1 MINFLSSWAEQVI
14 LAVIIATILELILP
28 NSKNKKYVQM
38 VIGVYVLF
46 NIISPIIKN
55 KEKLVFSE
63 IDLDKYIT
71 TSTKVEQSS
80 MDARL
85 EKIYLDELENN
96 IKSKF
101 KNVGIEIIK
110 CTIDVELD
118 TTKKNAG
125 IHSIDVKVKN
135 VDDEQKIL
143 KLKQEIIE
151 EYEISEEVAKRLN
164 LAKKEN
170 RRIIAVGTTVVRT
183 LEANVS
189 KFNEFKAEKASTNI
203 FITPGYTF
211 KAIDCLITNFHLP
224 KSTLIMLVSAFIGRE
239 FTLSLYNHAVKEKY
253 MFFSFGDAMF
263 IYGSKKN

>member
-14 LAVIIATILELILP
+14 LAVIIATILELILS

-101 KNVGIEIIK
+101 KNAGIEIIK
-110 CTIDVELD
+110 CTIDAELD

-135 VDDEQKIL
+135 VDDEQKIS
-143 KLKQEIIE
+143 KIKQEIIE
-151 EYEISEEVAKRLN
+151 EYEISEDKI
-164 LAKKEN
+164 K
-170 RRIIAVGTTVVRT
+170 III
-183 LEANVS
+183 
-189 KFNEFKAEKASTNI
+189 K
-203 FITPGYTF
+203 
-211 KAIDCLITNFHLP
+211 
-224 KSTLIMLVSAFIGRE
+224 
-239 FTLSLYNHAVKEKY
+239 
-253 MFFSFGDAMF
+253 
-263 IYGSKKN
+263 

>member
-85 EKIYLDELENN
+85 EKIYLDDLENN

-101 KNVGIEIIK
+101 KNAGIEIIK
-110 CTIDVELD
+110 CTIDAELD

-135 VDDEQKIL
+135 VDDEKKIS
-143 KLKQEIIE
+143 KIKQEIIE
-151 EYEISEEVAKRLN
+151 EYEISEDKI
-164 LAKKEN
+164 K
-170 RRIIAVGTTVVRT
+170 III
-183 LEANVS
+183 
-189 KFNEFKAEKASTNI
+189 K
-203 FITPGYTF
+203 
-211 KAIDCLITNFHLP
+211 
-224 KSTLIMLVSAFIGRE
+224 
-239 FTLSLYNHAVKEKY
+239 
-253 MFFSFGDAMF
+253 
-263 IYGSKKN
+263 

>member
-101 KNVGIEIIK
+101 KNAGIEIIK
-110 CTIDVELD
+110 CTIDAELD

-135 VDDEQKIL
+135 VDYEKKIS
-143 KLKQEIIE
+143 KIKQEIIE
-151 EYEISEEVAKRLN
+151 EYEISEDKI
-164 LAKKEN
+164 K
-170 RRIIAVGTTVVRT
+170 III
-183 LEANVS
+183 
-189 KFNEFKAEKASTNI
+189 K
-203 FITPGYTF
+203 
-211 KAIDCLITNFHLP
+211 
-224 KSTLIMLVSAFIGRE
+224 
-239 FTLSLYNHAVKEKY
+239 
-253 MFFSFGDAMF
+253 
-263 IYGSKKN
+263 

>member
-1 MINFLSSWAEQVI
+1 MISFLSSWAEQVI

-63 IDLDKYIT
+63 IYLDKYIT

-85 EKIYLDELENN
+85 EKIYSDELENN

-101 KNVGIEIIK
+101 KNAGIEIIK
-110 CTIDVELD
+110 CTIDAELD

-135 VDDEQKIL
+135 VDDEKKIS
-143 KLKQEIIE
+143 KIKQEIIE
-151 EYEISEEVAKRLN
+151 EYEISEDKI
-164 LAKKEN
+164 K
-170 RRIIAVGTTVVRT
+170 III
-183 LEANVS
+183 
-189 KFNEFKAEKASTNI
+189 K
-203 FITPGYTF
+203 
-211 KAIDCLITNFHLP
+211 
-224 KSTLIMLVSAFIGRE
+224 
-239 FTLSLYNHAVKEKY
+239 
-253 MFFSFGDAMF
+253 
-263 IYGSKKN
+263 

>member
-1 MINFLSSWAEQVI
+1 
-14 LAVIIATILELILP
+14 
-28 NSKNKKYVQM
+28 M

-101 KNVGIEIIK
+101 KNAGIEIIK
-110 CTIDVELD
+110 CTIDAELD

-135 VDDEQKIL
+135 VDDEQKIS
-143 KLKQEIIE
+143 KIKQEIIE
-151 EYEISEEVAKRLN
+151 EYEISEDKI
-164 LAKKEN
+164 K
-170 RRIIAVGTTVVRT
+170 III
-183 LEANVS
+183 
-189 KFNEFKAEKASTNI
+189 K
-203 FITPGYTF
+203 
-211 KAIDCLITNFHLP
+211 
-224 KSTLIMLVSAFIGRE
+224 
-239 FTLSLYNHAVKEKY
+239 
-253 MFFSFGDAMF
+253 
-263 IYGSKKN
+263 

>member
-1 MINFLSSWAEQVI
+1 MISFLSSWAEQVI

-63 IDLDKYIT
+63 IYLDKYIT

-101 KNVGIEIIK
+101 KNAGIEIIK
-110 CTIDVELD
+110 CTIDAELD
-118 TTKKNAG
+118 TTKKNVG

-135 VDDEQKIL
+135 VDDEKKIL
-143 KLKQEIIE
+143 KIKQEIIE
-151 EYEISEEVAKRLN
+151 EYEISEDKI
-164 LAKKEN
+164 K
-170 RRIIAVGTTVVRT
+170 III
-183 LEANVS
+183 
-189 KFNEFKAEKASTNI
+189 K
-203 FITPGYTF
+203 
-211 KAIDCLITNFHLP
+211 
-224 KSTLIMLVSAFIGRE
+224 
-239 FTLSLYNHAVKEKY
+239 
-253 MFFSFGDAMF
+253 
-263 IYGSKKN
+263 

>member
-14 LAVIIATILELILP
+14 LTVIIATILELILP

-110 CTIDVELD
+110 CTIDAELD

-135 VDDEQKIL
+135 VDDEQKIS
-143 KLKQEIIE
+143 KIKQEIIE
-151 EYEISEEVAKRLN
+151 EYEISEDKI
-164 LAKKEN
+164 K
-170 RRIIAVGTTVVRT
+170 III
-183 LEANVS
+183 
-189 KFNEFKAEKASTNI
+189 K
-203 FITPGYTF
+203 
-211 KAIDCLITNFHLP
+211 
-224 KSTLIMLVSAFIGRE
+224 
-239 FTLSLYNHAVKEKY
+239 
-253 MFFSFGDAMF
+253 
-263 IYGSKKN
+263 

>member
-1 MINFLSSWAEQVI
+1 MISFLSSWAEQVI

-101 KNVGIEIIK
+101 KNAGIEIIK
-110 CTIDVELD
+110 CTIDAELD
-118 TTKKNAG
+118 ITKKNAG

-135 VDDEQKIL
+135 VDDEKKIS
-143 KLKQEIIE
+143 KIKQEIIE
-151 EYEISEEVAKRLN
+151 EYEISEDKI
-164 LAKKEN
+164 K
-170 RRIIAVGTTVVRT
+170 III
-183 LEANVS
+183 
-189 KFNEFKAEKASTNI
+189 K
-203 FITPGYTF
+203 
-211 KAIDCLITNFHLP
+211 
-224 KSTLIMLVSAFIGRE
+224 
-239 FTLSLYNHAVKEKY
+239 
-253 MFFSFGDAMF
+253 
-263 IYGSKKN
+263 

>member
-55 KEKLVFSE
+55 KEKLVFGE

-101 KNVGIEIIK
+101 KNAGIEIIK
-110 CTIDVELD
+110 CTIDAELD

-135 VDDEQKIL
+135 VDDEKKIS
-143 KLKQEIIE
+143 KIKQEIIE
-151 EYEISEEVAKRLN
+151 EYEISEDKI
-164 LAKKEN
+164 K
-170 RRIIAVGTTVVRT
+170 III
-183 LEANVS
+183 
-189 KFNEFKAEKASTNI
+189 K
-203 FITPGYTF
+203 
-211 KAIDCLITNFHLP
+211 
-224 KSTLIMLVSAFIGRE
+224 
-239 FTLSLYNHAVKEKY
+239 
-253 MFFSFGDAMF
+253 
-263 IYGSKKN
+263 

>member
-1 MINFLSSWAEQVI
+1 MINFLSSWAEQVV

-110 CTIDVELD
+110 CNIDAELD

-135 VDDEQKIL
+135 VDDEQKVL

-151 EYEISEEVAKRLN
+151 EYEISEDKI
-164 LAKKEN
+164 K
-170 RRIIAVGTTVVRT
+170 III
-183 LEANVS
+183 
-189 KFNEFKAEKASTNI
+189 K
-203 FITPGYTF
+203 
-211 KAIDCLITNFHLP
+211 
-224 KSTLIMLVSAFIGRE
+224 
-239 FTLSLYNHAVKEKY
+239 
-253 MFFSFGDAMF
+253 
-263 IYGSKKN
+263 

>member
-85 EKIYLDELENN
+85 EKIYLDELEDN

-101 KNVGIEIIK
+101 KNAGIEIIK
-110 CTIDVELD
+110 CTIDAELD

-135 VDDEQKIL
+135 VDDEKKIS
-143 KLKQEIIE
+143 KIKQEIIE
-151 EYEISEEVAKRLN
+151 EYEISEDKI
-164 LAKKEN
+164 K
-170 RRIIAVGTTVVRT
+170 III
-183 LEANVS
+183 
-189 KFNEFKAEKASTNI
+189 K
-203 FITPGYTF
+203 
-211 KAIDCLITNFHLP
+211 
-224 KSTLIMLVSAFIGRE
+224 
-239 FTLSLYNHAVKEKY
+239 
-253 MFFSFGDAMF
+253 
-263 IYGSKKN
+263 

>member
-1 MINFLSSWAEQVI
+1 MISFLSSWAEQVI
-14 LAVIIATILELILP
+14 LAVIFATILVLILP

-101 KNVGIEIIK
+101 KNAGIEIIK
-110 CTIDVELD
+110 CTIDAELD

-135 VDDEQKIL
+135 VDDEKKIS
-143 KLKQEIIE
+143 KIKQEIIE
-151 EYEISEEVAKRLN
+151 EYEISEDKI
-164 LAKKEN
+164 K
-170 RRIIAVGTTVVRT
+170 III
-183 LEANVS
+183 
-189 KFNEFKAEKASTNI
+189 K
-203 FITPGYTF
+203 
-211 KAIDCLITNFHLP
+211 
-224 KSTLIMLVSAFIGRE
+224 
-239 FTLSLYNHAVKEKY
+239 
-253 MFFSFGDAMF
+253 
-263 IYGSKKN
+263 

>member
-55 KEKLVFSE
+55 REKLVFSE

-71 TSTKVEQSS
+71 KSTKVEQSS

-101 KNVGIEIIK
+101 KNAGIEIIK
-110 CTIDVELD
+110 CTIDAELD

-135 VDDEQKIL
+135 VDDEQKIS
-143 KLKQEIIE
+143 KIKQEIIE
-151 EYEISEEVAKRLN
+151 EYEISEDKI
-164 LAKKEN
+164 K
-170 RRIIAVGTTVVRT
+170 III
-183 LEANVS
+183 
-189 KFNEFKAEKASTNI
+189 K
-203 FITPGYTF
+203 
-211 KAIDCLITNFHLP
+211 
-224 KSTLIMLVSAFIGRE
+224 
-239 FTLSLYNHAVKEKY
+239 
-253 MFFSFGDAMF
+253 
-263 IYGSKKN
+263 

>member
-14 LAVIIATILELILP
+14 LAVIIAIILELILP

-46 NIISPIIKN
+46 NIVSPIIKN

-101 KNVGIEIIK
+101 KNAGIEIIK
-110 CTIDVELD
+110 CTIDAELD

-125 IHSIDVKVKN
+125 IYSIDVKVKN
-135 VDDEQKIL
+135 VDDEKKIS
-143 KLKQEIIE
+143 KIKQEIIE
-151 EYEISEEVAKRLN
+151 EYEISEDKI
-164 LAKKEN
+164 K
-170 RRIIAVGTTVVRT
+170 III
-183 LEANVS
+183 
-189 KFNEFKAEKASTNI
+189 K
-203 FITPGYTF
+203 
-211 KAIDCLITNFHLP
+211 
-224 KSTLIMLVSAFIGRE
+224 
-239 FTLSLYNHAVKEKY
+239 
-253 MFFSFGDAMF
+253 
-263 IYGSKKN
+263 

>member
-71 TSTKVEQSS
+71 TSAKVEQSS

-101 KNVGIEIIK
+101 KNAGIEIIK
-110 CTIDVELD
+110 CTIDAELD

-135 VDDEQKIL
+135 VDDEKKIS
-143 KLKQEIIE
+143 KIKQEIIE
-151 EYEISEEVAKRLN
+151 EYEISEDKVK
-164 LAKKEN
+164 
-170 RRIIAVGTTVVRT
+170 III
-183 LEANVS
+183 
-189 KFNEFKAEKASTNI
+189 K
-203 FITPGYTF
+203 
-211 KAIDCLITNFHLP
+211 
-224 KSTLIMLVSAFIGRE
+224 
-239 FTLSLYNHAVKEKY
+239 
-253 MFFSFGDAMF
+253 
-263 IYGSKKN
+263 

>member
-14 LAVIIATILELILP
+14 LAVIISTILELILP

-101 KNVGIEIIK
+101 KNAGIEIIK
-110 CTIDVELD
+110 CTIDAELD

-135 VDDEQKIL
+135 VDDEKKIS
-143 KLKQEIIE
+143 KIKQEIIE
-151 EYEISEEVAKRLN
+151 EYEISEDKI
-164 LAKKEN
+164 K
-170 RRIIAVGTTVVRT
+170 III
-183 LEANVS
+183 
-189 KFNEFKAEKASTNI
+189 K
-203 FITPGYTF
+203 
-211 KAIDCLITNFHLP
+211 
-224 KSTLIMLVSAFIGRE
+224 
-239 FTLSLYNHAVKEKY
+239 
-253 MFFSFGDAMF
+253 
-263 IYGSKKN
+263 

>member
-1 MINFLSSWAEQVI
+1 MISFLSSWAEQVI

-71 TSTKVEQSS
+71 TSTKVEQAS

-101 KNVGIEIIK
+101 KNAGIEIIK
-110 CTIDVELD
+110 CTIDAELD

-135 VDDEQKIL
+135 VDDEQKIS
-143 KLKQEIIE
+143 KIKQEIIE
-151 EYEISEEVAKRLN
+151 EYEISEDKI
-164 LAKKEN
+164 K
-170 RRIIAVGTTVVRT
+170 III
-183 LEANVS
+183 
-189 KFNEFKAEKASTNI
+189 K
-203 FITPGYTF
+203 
-211 KAIDCLITNFHLP
+211 
-224 KSTLIMLVSAFIGRE
+224 
-239 FTLSLYNHAVKEKY
+239 
-253 MFFSFGDAMF
+253 
-263 IYGSKKN
+263 

>member
-1 MINFLSSWAEQVI
+1 MINFLSSWEEKVI

-101 KNVGIEIIK
+101 KNAGIEIIK
-110 CTIDVELD
+110 CTIDAELD

-135 VDDEQKIL
+135 VDDEKKIS
-143 KLKQEIIE
+143 KIKQEIIE
-151 EYEISEEVAKRLN
+151 EYEISEDKI
-164 LAKKEN
+164 K
-170 RRIIAVGTTVVRT
+170 III
-183 LEANVS
+183 
-189 KFNEFKAEKASTNI
+189 K
-203 FITPGYTF
+203 
-211 KAIDCLITNFHLP
+211 
-224 KSTLIMLVSAFIGRE
+224 
-239 FTLSLYNHAVKEKY
+239 
-253 MFFSFGDAMF
+253 
-263 IYGSKKN
+263 

>member
-38 VIGVYVLF
+38 VIGV

-101 KNVGIEIIK
+101 KNAGIEIIK
-110 CTIDVELD
+110 CTIDAELD

-135 VDDEQKIL
+135 VDDEKKIS
-143 KLKQEIIE
+143 KIKQEIIE
-151 EYEISEEVAKRLN
+151 EYEISEDKI
-164 LAKKEN
+164 K
-170 RRIIAVGTTVVRT
+170 III
-183 LEANVS
+183 
-189 KFNEFKAEKASTNI
+189 K
-203 FITPGYTF
+203 
-211 KAIDCLITNFHLP
+211 
-224 KSTLIMLVSAFIGRE
+224 
-239 FTLSLYNHAVKEKY
+239 
-253 MFFSFGDAMF
+253 
-263 IYGSKKN
+263 

>member
-101 KNVGIEIIK
+101 KNAGIEIIK
-110 CTIDVELD
+110 CTIDAELD

-135 VDDEQKIL
+135 VDDEKKIS
-143 KLKQEIIE
+143 KIKQEIIE
-151 EYEISEEVAKRLN
+151 EYEISEDKIKIIIIEGATKPIVAATAPPTPAILLPTKVAALIPIGPGVICEIV
-164 LAKKEN
+164 K
-170 RRIIAVGTTVVRT
+170 I
-183 LEANVS
+183 
-189 KFNEFKAEKASTNI
+189 STNS
-203 FITPGYTF
+203 F
-211 KAIDCLITNFHLP
+211 
-224 KSTLIMLVSAFIGRE
+224 MLS
-239 FTLSLYNHAVKEKY
+239 H
-253 MFFSFGDAMF
+253 
-263 IYGSKKN
+263 

>member
-28 NSKNKKYVQM
+28 NSKNRKYVQM

-101 KNVGIEIIK
+101 KNAGIEIIK
-110 CTIDVELD
+110 CTIDAELD

-135 VDDEQKIL
+135 VDDEKKIS
-143 KLKQEIIE
+143 KIKQEIIE
-151 EYEISEEVAKRLN
+151 EYEISEDKI
-164 LAKKEN
+164 K
-170 RRIIAVGTTVVRT
+170 III
-183 LEANVS
+183 
-189 KFNEFKAEKASTNI
+189 K
-203 FITPGYTF
+203 
-211 KAIDCLITNFHLP
+211 
-224 KSTLIMLVSAFIGRE
+224 
-239 FTLSLYNHAVKEKY
+239 
-253 MFFSFGDAMF
+253 
-263 IYGSKKN
+263 